1 MSFQDNLRRAREK
14 AGYESAKDFAQ
25 NVLGIKYTTYLAY
38 EGQEGREPKYDR
50 LCEIAAALHV
60 TTDELL
66 GYSLDEYARCKSIA
80 VSAGYSITE
89 KDDLV
94 YISTSTRLYSK
105 RGTTELPVS
114 FSKSRQQFIEIIMAA
129 YESFKEKTKQQ
140 LYDEVLLNIMCNPDQ
155 PDKAQ

>member
-66 GYSLDEYARCKSIA
+66 GYDGESVWRKKYEEVQRQLDAIRKIL
-80 VSAGYSITE
+80 G
-89 KDDLV
+89 
-94 YISTSTRLYSK
+94 
-105 RGTTELPVS
+105 
-114 FSKSRQQFIEIIMAA
+114 
-129 YESFKEKTKQQ
+129 
-140 LYDEVLLNIMCNPDQ
+140 DEH
-155 PDKAQ
+155 

>member
-1 MSFQDNLRRAREK
+1 MSFQDNLKKYRLA
-14 AGYESAKDFAQ
+14 AGYQQAKDFA
-25 NVLGIKYTTYLAY
+25 LLIGLKYTTYLAY
-38 EGQEGREPKYDR
+38 EGQEGREPKYEQ
-50 LCEIAAALHV
+50 LCKIAAALHV

-66 GYSLDEYARCKSIA
+66 GYSLDEYARCKAIA
-80 VSAGYSITE
+80 VAAGYSITE
-89 KDDLV
+89 KGNLV
-94 YISTSTRLYSK
+94 YISTSTRRYSR